1 MPTGEFWSKPLRLAA
16 PNTWQNHIMLLKEK
30 KKKMNQ
36 IGSPSE
42 GNMAKLYPMAN
53 PVRISD

>member
-42 GNMAKLYPMAN
+42 GNMAKLYSMAN

>member
-1 MPTGEFWSKPLRLAA
+1 MEQTTQISSPKYMAKSHHAA
-16 PNTWQNHIMLLKEK
+16 KRE
-30 KKKMNQ
+30 KKMNQ

-42 GNMAKLYPMAN
+42 GNMAKLYPVAN